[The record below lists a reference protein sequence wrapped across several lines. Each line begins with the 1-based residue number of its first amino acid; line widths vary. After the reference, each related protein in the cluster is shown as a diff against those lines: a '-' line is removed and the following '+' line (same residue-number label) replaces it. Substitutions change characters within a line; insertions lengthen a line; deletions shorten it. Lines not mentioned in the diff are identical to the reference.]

1 MWVTLTKEVLE
12 LASHALTS
20 LIRAQVPTLVVTRS
34 STKIVIKHC
43 HEASLGLEEVDSGVL
58 PSGVIN
64 EQHKVAT
71 STWYLSQQ
79 ITEVQVDKLKH
90 TWAQ

>member
-12 LASHALTS
+12 LASHVLTS
-20 LIRAQVPTLVVTRS
+20 LIIAQVPTLVVTRS

-43 HEASLGLEEVDSGVL
+43 HEASLGLDEVDSGV
-58 PSGVIN
+58 PHVVIN

-71 STWYLSQQ
+71 STWHLSQQ